1 MSANVSFTFPYI
13 EHNFGE
19 RSIEPLFAMT
29 TYNIEIA
36 EPYDRIRG
44 MQERV
49 IGLTRSRQ
57 TNSSEKGCSPSP

>member
-1 MSANVSFTFPYI
+1 MSANVSLTFPYI

-19 RSIEPLFAMT
+19 KSIEPLFAMT
-29 TYNIEIA
+29 HNIEIA

-44 MQERV
+44 LQDRA